1 MSLETWI
8 GLARNG
14 LCVVADTL
22 PDEYDQFGYFENGM
36 STLNA
41 LIAPLQFAAAVF
53 NARAALKLPSA
64 IQARKD
70 ALALK
75 EACEKARSTVAID
88 AHTRRVKQ
96 TTYGICYAFLS
107 CTLAPAFL
115 VLCMNSCKVATE
127 RQVQWALLAMQ
138 IGLAVALWAMREEY
152 KDEHTKAENCADV
165 ASGER
170 DKSLRAQAC
179 CDAGLI
185 DKKSLEACVFDES
198 EMGAIKTRCGA
209 LLKRAGELVDE
220 RDKTNRKLLQ
230 RAVQGRRN
238 VTFAMTIWVLNF
250 VAFWGYAVFPLT
262 YFGPFTTIEEKAWYE
277 WAGNL
282 AGDAAWTVEPAL
294 VILSAFGA
302 FKSSKAKSD

>member
-53 NARAALKLPSA
+53 NAKAALKLPEA
-64 IQARKD
+64 LQARKD

-220 RDKTNRKLLQ
+220 RDKTNRKLL
-230 RAVQGRRN
+230 
-238 VTFAMTIWVLNF
+238 
-250 VAFWGYAVFPLT
+250 
-262 YFGPFTTIEEKAWYE
+262 
-277 WAGNL
+277 
-282 AGDAAWTVEPAL
+282 
-294 VILSAFGA
+294 
-302 FKSSKAKSD
+302 